1 MSSANLI
8 KAFNKLVFQFND
20 DLIEVFPLENDFK
33 VSRNTFEL
41 LDKVNY
47 KKIFELVGPHLIIH
61 KDYLEKRDENFFIT
75 TDASKYVES
84 EDLIIIKKLR
94 DYWKQNMSAENKEK
108 VWGYLTNALKLT
120 QMIVA
125 SGVKLSS

>member
-20 DLIEVFPLENDFK
+20 DLIQVFPQENDFK

-61 KDYLEKRDENFFIT
+61 KDYIQNKDDNFFIT

-84 EDLIIIKKLR
+84 DDLIIIKKLR
-94 DYWKQNMSAENKEK
+94 DYWQKDMSPDNKVK
-108 VWGYLTNALKLT
+108 VWSYLNNSLKLT
-120 QMIVA
+120 EMIVA
-125 SGVKLSS
+125 SGGKLN

>member
-20 DLIEVFPLENDFK
+20 DLIQVFPQENDFK

-61 KDYLEKRDENFFIT
+61 KDYIRNKDENFFIT
-75 TDASKYVES
+75 TDASKYVET

-94 DYWKQNMSAENKEK
+94 DYWQKDMSPDNKEK
-108 VWGYLTNALKLT
+108 VWSYLNNSLKLT
-120 QMIVA
+120 EMIIA
-125 SGVKLSS
+125 SGVKLN

>member
-1 MSSANLI
+1 MSTANLI

-20 DLIEVFPLENDFK
+20 DLIAVFPQENDFK
-33 VSRNTFEL
+33 LSRNTFEL

-47 KKIFELVGPHLIIH
+47 KKIFELVGPHLIVH
-61 KDYLEKRDENFFIT
+61 KDYILQRDEEFFIT

-94 DYWKQNMSAENKEK
+94 DYWKKDMDDVNKEK
-108 VWGYLTNALKLT
+108 VWSYLNNSLKLT
-120 QMIVA
+120 QMIVS
-125 SGVKLSS
+125 SGFKFN

>member
-1 MSSANLI
+1 MSTANLI

-20 DLIEVFPLENDFK
+20 DLIAVFPQENDFK
-33 VSRNTFEL
+33 LSRNTFEL

-47 KKIFELVGPHLIIH
+47 KKIFELVGPHLIVH
-61 KDYLEKRDENFFIT
+61 KDYILQRDENFFIT

-94 DYWKQNMSAENKEK
+94 DYWKKDMDDANKEK
-108 VWGYLTNALKLT
+108 VWSYLNNSLKLT
-120 QMIVA
+120 QMIVS
-125 SGVKLSS
+125 SGFKFN

>member
-1 MSSANLI
+1 MSTANLI

-20 DLIEVFPLENDFK
+20 DLIAVFPQENDFK
-33 VSRNTFEL
+33 LSRNTFEL

-47 KKIFELVGPHLIIH
+47 KKIFELVGPHLIVH
-61 KDYLEKRDENFFIT
+61 KDYILQRDEEFFIT

-94 DYWKQNMSAENKEK
+94 DYWKKDMDDANKEK
-108 VWGYLTNALKLT
+108 VWSYLNNSLKLT
-120 QMIVA
+120 QMIVS
-125 SGVKLSS
+125 SGFKFN